1 MADRQAYEQAAND
14 LLPTL
19 YKIAYGILRSDADAR
34 DAVQQALLKAWEKR
48 DTARQDAFRGF
59 LTRILI
65 NECRNIQRQRM
76 RVCPA
81 DLTQVAIYDESP
93 DYRDLYKALND
104 LPEALRLAVMLK
116 YLHDYSEKEA
126 ARALRIPVTTY
137 KSRLH
142 RARSLLRKQ
151 LSQGVIFE

>member
-1 MADRQAYEQAAND
+1 MADRLAYEQAAND

-48 DTARQDAFRGF
+48 GTARQDAFRGF
-59 LTRILI
+59 LTRIVI

-76 RVCPA
+76 RVIPA
-81 DLTQVAIYDESP
+81 ELDQYACEEAA
-93 DYRDLYKALND
+93 DYRDLHEAVNA
-104 LPEALRLAVMLK
+104 LPEALRLAVILK

-126 ARALRIPVTTY
+126 AQALRIPITTF